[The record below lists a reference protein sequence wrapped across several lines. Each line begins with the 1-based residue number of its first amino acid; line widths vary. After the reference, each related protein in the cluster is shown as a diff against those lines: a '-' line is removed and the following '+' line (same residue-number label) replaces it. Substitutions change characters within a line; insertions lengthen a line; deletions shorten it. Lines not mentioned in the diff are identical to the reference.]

1 MKALHF
7 SPVNNGQKPVYN
19 FRTNGVTEEHKSS
32 PAKNTSKVVSTQK
45 ESLPEIRDTS
55 STIKKESRFANFN
68 WEDSLNKAEE
78 KDLVE
83 INLKDA
89 IFGKVDPKT
98 LEQQIGTEQYKKY
111 LDTFDKPYGGLSNL
125 TVDKFI

>member
-1 MKALHF
+1 MKTLHF
-7 SPVNNGQKPVYN
+7 SPTIEQKPVYN
-19 FRTNGVTEEHKSS
+19 FRTNGVTEEHKISS
-32 PAKNTSKVVSTQK
+32 PAKNSNKVVIQK
-45 ESLPEIRDTS
+45 ESLPIIDTS
-55 STIKKESRFANFN
+55 STEKKESRFANFN
-68 WEDSLNKAEE
+68 WEASLNKAEE

-83 INLKDA
+83 ISLKDA
-89 IFGKVDPKT
+89 IFGQVDSKT